1 MKKLYKRIK
10 KRISEWF
17 FSRQLAK
24 AVDQAITLHNRD
36 KKTYYVLHWNNRLL
50 VVSTA
55 DLKRWQHSGYI
66 RQGISLADIRRK
78 ALYKTK

>member
-1 MKKLYKRIK
+1 MKTLFNRLK
-10 KRISEWF
+10 KRILEWIF
-17 FSRQLAK
+17 RRQLAK
-24 AVDQAITLHNRD
+24 AIDQAITLHNRH
-36 KKTYYVLHWNNRLL
+36 KKTYYVLHWSSRLL

-66 RQGISLADIRRK
+66 RQGVSLAEIRRK

>member
-1 MKKLYKRIK
+1 MKTLFNRLK
-10 KRISEWF
+10 KRILEWIF
-17 FSRQLAK
+17 RRQLAK
-24 AVDQAITLHNRD
+24 AIDQAITLHNRD
-36 KKTYYVLHWNNRLL
+36 KKTYYVLHWNSRLL

-66 RQGISLADIRRK
+66 RQGVSLAEIRSK

>member
-1 MKKLYKRIK
+1 MKKLYKSIK

-17 FSRQLAK
+17 FHRQLAK

-36 KKTYYVLHWNNRLL
+36 KKTYYVLHWNNQLL

-66 RQGISLADIRRK
+66 RQGVSLADIRRK